1 MKTRIALGVT
11 LCLLLSVGLFATEGA
26 CQTNFPTKPI
36 NLYLPFPPG
45 GFIDLASRPMAAAA
59 SKILGQPVVCI
70 NKPGAS
76 ATLAP
81 ASLKSMNPDGYNLS
95 VNLITLFYL
104 PAMEDVP
111 FDPLKD
117 FTYITRTI
125 GTTFGLVV
133 KADSPWK
140 TYEDLIAYAKANPG
154 KVKYSTAAPKGTLR
168 LAMEEIAMK
177 EGLKWD
183 VVPFPGGV
191 QAVTAL
197 LGGHV
202 QVCVQGPEWIPHVES
217 GELRLLLTFGEERPK
232 AFNKVPCMKELGYT
246 GHPSPLGIVGPAGMP
261 KDVVDKLDNAFKI
274 SMNDPESQKAF
285 DALYSP
291 VMYMGS
297 RDYTA
302 WAKQT
307 YDYYTDLVKKSG
319 LGKK

>member
-1 MKTRIALGVT
+1 MKTSVAVVS
-11 LCLLLSVGLFATEGA
+11 LCLLFSGFWVSEGL
-26 CQTNFPTKPI
+26 CQTTFPTKPI

-45 GFIDLASRPMAAAA
+45 GFIDLASRPLANAA

-81 ASLKSMNPDGYNLS
+81 ASLKAMNPDGYNLS

-104 PAMEDVP
+104 PAQEDVP
-111 FDPLKD
+111 FDPMKD

-133 KADSPWK
+133 KAHSPWK
-140 TYEDLIAYAKANPG
+140 TYEELVAYSKANPH

-168 LAMEEIAMK
+168 IAMEEIALK

-202 QVCVQGPEWIPHVES
+202 QACVQGPEWIPHVES
-217 GELRLLLTFGEERPK
+217 GELRLLLTFGEERPR

-246 GHPSPLGIVGPAGMP
+246 GHPSPLGIVGPAGIP
-261 KDVVDKLDNAFKI
+261 KVVVDKLDNAFKV
-274 SMNDPESQKAF
+274 SLKDPEAQKAF
-285 DALYSP
+285 DSLHAP
-291 VMYMGS
+291 VMYMNS
-297 RDYTA
+297 ADYTA
-302 WAKQT
+302 WARKT
-307 YDYYTDLVKKSG
+307 YEFYTDLVKKTG